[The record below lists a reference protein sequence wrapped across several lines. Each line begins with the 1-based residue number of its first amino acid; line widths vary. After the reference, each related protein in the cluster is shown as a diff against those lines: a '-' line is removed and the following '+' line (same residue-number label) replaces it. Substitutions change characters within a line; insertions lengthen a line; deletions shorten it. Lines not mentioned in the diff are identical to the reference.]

1 MTDHKNPGRQ
11 SILWSLLPLA
21 VMASGP
27 ALAQDEMTLDAIEV
41 EAESDQ
47 GLVQNDYVPVSGR
60 TGSKSET
67 PFVEVPQ
74 SVSVITERQLDDR
87 DPVSL
92 EDALAYTPG
101 VRSGAYGLDPRFD
114 AFFVRGFEATYNGVF
129 QDGLRRFSS
138 PTGLFRSEPYG
149 LEAIEVLKGPS
160 SSLYGASTAGG
171 LVNLVTKKPT
181 EEPFREIELKGGS
194 HDRKQGNFD
203 LSGPVTDKG
212 TFLYRLTG
220 VVRDSG
226 TDIDGFPDNRTYVA
240 PAVTW
245 KPDNDTT
252 LTVLGEY
259 MDSKVGGTAA
269 YLNDEDGVTDRYAGD
284 PDYND
289 FTQKQYRA
297 GYELEHKLDDTFT
310 VFSSSRLSGL
320 DNNLEYTAF
329 DTSVS
334 PPSKYSGRNAEN
346 LTSFVTDN
354 FVEAKYET
362 GSLFHTSVAGIDY
375 SVLGYEQE
383 QGYGAVPGQGPL
395 PELSPTE
402 KQDQELVG
410 AYASHRVEYEDFILN
425 LGGRYDWLSGDT
437 KMYPASTKNTTGNTV
452 KENQSE
458 QEFSWRAALSYRTEF
473 GIVPYISYTT
483 SFTPN
488 IGILQDGS
496 TAGPTSAEQKE
507 VGVKYEVPG
516 QDALITASLF
526 DIQQKDGVVFDAS
539 TGQNER
545 YQFDLRSRGFEIEG
559 VASLAN
565 GLDLTGSY
573 SYTGVEIEK
582 GPEGREGNNL
592 NGIPKH
598 TFSVYA
604 DYTIQDGNLK
614 GLGAGAGLRYSGQS
628 YGNDQNTVT
637 NDSRFFA
644 DASLHYDLG
653 NFDPKLAGARFQVN
667 GYNLLNQEKEVC
679 NAGYCYRDEGR
690 KFIASLRYRF

>member
-1 MTDHKNPGRQ
+1 MTDHKIYGRQ
-11 SILWSLLPLA
+11 LIFWSILPLA
-21 VMASGP
+21 VMASGS
-27 ALAQDEMTLDAIEV
+27 ALAQEQDEITLDAIEV

-47 GLVQNDYVPVSGR
+47 GLVQDGYVPVSGR
-60 TGSKSET
+60 LGSKSET

-74 SVSVITERQLDDR
+74 SVSVITESQLDDR
-87 DPVSL
+87 NPASL

-101 VRSGAYGLDPRFD
+101 VRTGAYGLDPRFD
-114 AFFVRGFEATYNGVF
+114 AFFVRGFSATYNGVF

-149 LEAIEVLKGPS
+149 LEAIEILKGPS

-181 EEPFREIELKGGS
+181 EHPFREIELQGGS
-194 HDRKQGNFD
+194 YHRKQANFD
-203 LSGPVTDKG
+203 LSGPVTEKG

-226 TDIDGFPDNRTYVA
+226 TEIDGFPDNRVYIA
-240 PAVTW
+240 PSFSW
-245 KPDNDTT
+245 KPDEDTT

-269 YLNDEDGVTDRYAGD
+269 YYNDQDGVTDIYSGD

-289 FTQKQYRA
+289 FTQRQYRV
-297 GYELEHKLDDTFT
+297 GYELEHSFNKNFTFH
-310 VFSSSRLSGL
+310 SSSRYAGL
-320 DNNLEYTAF
+320 DNNLEYAYVT
-329 DTSVS
+329 DPNSDPVS
-334 PPSKYSGRNAEN
+334 RAAGRNAED
-346 LTSFVTDN
+346 LSTFVTDN
-354 FVEAKYET
+354 FVQADYET
-362 GSLFHTSVAGIDY
+362 GSLFHTSVAGFNY
-375 SVLGYEQE
+375 SWVDYEQE
-383 QGYGAVPGQGPL
+383 QGFGALPGQGPP
-395 PELSPTE
+395 PELSFTE
-402 KQDQELVG
+402 KQDQRQFG
-410 AYASHRVEYEDFILN
+410 IYGSHRLEYENFILN
-425 LGGRYDWLSGDT
+425 LGGRYDWLSAETTTPSGSGR
-437 KMYPASTKNTTGNTV
+437 STV
-452 KENQSE
+452 E
-458 QEFSWRAALSYRTEF
+458 QEDEEFSWRAALSYRTDL

-488 IGILQDGS
+488 IGTLMSGS
-496 TAGPTSAEQKE
+496 PAKPTIADQKE
-507 VGVKYEVPG
+507 VGVKYEIPG
-516 QDALITASLF
+516 YNALITTSLF
-526 DIQQKDGVVFDAS
+526 DIHQKDGVVFDAS
-539 TGQNER
+539 SGVNQ
-545 YQFDLRSRGFEIEG
+545 QVQLDLRSRGFEIEG
-559 VASLAN
+559 VASLDN
-565 GLDLTGSY
+565 GLNLTASY
-573 SYTGVEIEK
+573 AYTDVEIEK
-582 GPEGREGNNL
+582 GAQGTEGNTL

-604 DYTIQDGNLK
+604 DYTFQEGSLA

-628 YGNDQNTVT
+628 YGNDQNTIT
-637 NDSRFFA
+637 NDARFFA